1 MAVELHP
8 DASGLVDWFAIPK
21 VPYEPI
27 KYIGKINMGKTIESF
42 DQAWNM
48 HIDQYCDSSEWGM
61 VLRRDQVE
69 DLIIELQV
77 ALTKGEN

>member
-8 DASGLVDWFAIPK
+8 DASGLVDWFAIPNA
-21 VPYEPI
+21 PYEPI
-27 KYIGKINMGKTIESF
+27 KYIGKINMGKTMESF
-42 DQAWNM
+42 DKAWNM
-48 HIDQYCDSSEWGM
+48 HIGQYCDQSEWGM

-77 ALTKGEN
+77 ALTKGED